1 MRGEYDFLRGIRGK
15 YVRRYGSGS
24 NVVVLEPDVARLFPT
39 SREVNEALRSLAPK
53 RPRRATR

>member
-1 MRGEYDFLRGIRGK
+1 MRGEYDFSRGIRGK
-15 YVRRYGSGS
+15 YARRYGSS

-39 SREVNEALRSLAPK
+39 SRDVNEALRSLAPK